1 MGAKALFVDVLYCSR
16 LAVQSLGLV
25 TQTAV
30 KRRRAKST
38 FKKTLIQQGV
48 PLEAA
53 NEIAKEFPD
62 PVSEIFSILKSNA
75 FSERIEAQ

>member
-16 LAVQSLGLV
+16 LALQSLGLI

-38 FKKTLIQQGV
+38 FKKTLITQGI
-48 PLEAA
+48 PP
-53 NEIAKEFPD
+53 EIAKEIAEEYPD
-62 PVSEIFSILKSNA
+62 PVTVIFSLLKNNMLS
-75 FSERIEAQ
+75 FD